1 MNTNAITHKLDI
13 HTLLTANCKLVARK
27 LILEGH
33 QNFANN
39 LNIIVNSLLPPSCLR
54 NHNSH
59 HKLHIEVV
67 KGVKIDNN
75 FDMPI

>member
-1 MNTNAITHKLDI
+1 MNTNTISHKLDI
-13 HTLLTANCKLVARK
+13 HTLLTANCKLVAVK
-27 LILEGH
+27 LTLEGH

-39 LNIIVNSLLPPSCLR
+39 LNIFVIPILPPSCLR

-59 HKLHIEVV
+59 HKLQIAVV

-75 FDMPI
+75 FGMRK